1 MINSTVILTN
11 TFFSNPLT
19 VLFICIAGLIV
30 VASIFLQIKVKKM
43 MEKEQEIY
51 HADVRQKIDQMHSDE
66 KEDLT
71 EKRNARE
78 RLEESEIKIR
88 IPSGPITVFEL
99 LDETE
104 ENEKSSF

>member
-1 MINSTVILTN
+1 
-11 TFFSNPLT
+11 
-19 VLFICIAGLIV
+19 
-30 VASIFLQIKVKKM
+30 